1 MVSREFA
8 KRRSAVHPDQPA
20 TPDAILSQLRGVSV
34 CFMPKN
40 QTPIVTPNSVNT
52 IVTLDAA
59 ATRGM
64 RQNDHAKP
72 TAGVPGRLAEA
83 FGKTCRP
90 EYFN

>member
-1 MVSREFA
+1 MNLLNEGQQFTQINPLPLMRV
-8 KRRSAVHPDQPA
+8 
-20 TPDAILSQLRGVSV
+20 LSQLRGVSV
-34 CFMPKN
+34 CFMRRN

-72 TAGVPGRLAEA
+72 TAGVAGRLSEA